1 MIIADTDVLIDTLK
15 GKEPSAS
22 RVIEELVKGQL
33 ATTTIT
39 VFELLSG
46 AKRPG
51 QAEKIR
57 QLLRPITIFPLDELA
72 STAAAEMR
80 RHLEKEGQKINVADY
95 LIAGICSVRLAPL
108 MTRNRKHFERI
119 PDLVLCDL

>member
-39 VFELLSG
+39 VFELRAFAASG
-46 AKRPG
+46 
-51 QAEKIR
+51 
-57 QLLRPITIFPLDELA
+57 
-72 STAAAEMR
+72 
-80 RHLEKEGQKINVADY
+80 
-95 LIAGICSVRLAPL
+95 
-108 MTRNRKHFERI
+108 
-119 PDLVLCDL
+119 